1 MSSDGLGSYDYAKA
15 WKSGNPFKYIKSSL
29 YMHAILREELLPE
42 YPNEEIFNSIA
53 TKVLVADAFKTNRT
67 ISINYNWEPL
77 DENIVIYSVSGKVI
91 HPELSV
97 NDEELG
103 FAIDSPIA
111 DSVMVFPYRKVFWL
125 EESQ

>member
-15 WKSGNPFKYIKSSL
+15 WESGDPFRYIKSSL
-29 YMHAILREELLPE
+29 YADAILRDELLPE
-42 YPNEEIFNSIA
+42 YPNEEIFNCIA
-53 TKVLVADAFKTNRT
+53 TKVLVADAFRT
-67 ISINYNWEPL
+67 KRNISINYNWEPL
-77 DENIVIYSVSGKVI
+77 DENIVIYSISGKVI
-91 HPELSV
+91 NPELSI

-103 FAIDSPIA
+103 FAIDSPLD

>member
-15 WKSGNPFKYIKSSL
+15 WESGDPFRYIKSTL
-29 YMHAILREELLPE
+29 YADAILRDELLPE
-42 YPNEEIFNSIA
+42 YPNEEIFNCIA
-53 TKVLVADAFKTNRT
+53 TKVLVADAFRT
-67 ISINYNWEPL
+67 KRNISINYNWEPL
-77 DENIVIYSVSGKVI
+77 DENIVIYSISGKVI
-91 HPELSV
+91 NPELSI

-103 FAIDSPIA
+103 FAIDSPID